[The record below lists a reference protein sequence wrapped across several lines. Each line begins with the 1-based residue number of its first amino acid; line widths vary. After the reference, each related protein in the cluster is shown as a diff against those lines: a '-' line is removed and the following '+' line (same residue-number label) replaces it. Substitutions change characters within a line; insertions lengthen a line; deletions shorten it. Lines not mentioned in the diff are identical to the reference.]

1 MFKSDGNQ
9 NLVYGCNIYGD
20 LHVLEFKMS
29 HTMVKGHMSSICML
43 LHPPGGVLNFELGT
57 DVRPEVSNTTL

>member
-20 LHVLEFKMS
+20 LHVLEDVTYMETYMFL
-29 HTMVKGHMSSICML
+29 SSKCHIPWSKVIYEFNLYDASSQCWQL
-43 LHPPGGVLNFELGT
+43 
-57 DVRPEVSNTTL
+57 

>member
-1 MFKSDGNQ
+1 MKLVSCEMFKSDGNQ

-29 HTMVKGHMSSICML
+29 HTIVRGHMRSICKL
-43 LHPPGGVLNFELGT
+43 LHPSVGSS
-57 DVRPEVSNTTL
+57 RCICQ

>member
-20 LHVLEFKMS
+20 LHVLELKMS

-43 LHPPGGVLNFELGT
+43 LHPSVGSS
-57 DVRPEVSNTTL
+57 RCICQ